1 MTSFPACRLAMLVLS
16 AAAFCFLSCLS
27 RPLSPAALPYK
38 QARRLMGTFCEI
50 EVYHPDAKYAKQ
62 AMAEALDEMQRVER
76 LLSNYDPSSPLSMM
90 NREASRSP
98 FRVPAELYDFLKEC
112 RALHAATLGA
122 FDPTVGP
129 LVRAW
134 GFFGSAP
141 ARPSEAAVATA
152 KAKVGFGKVIL
163 DDSAR
168 SVFYSVPGMEIDT
181 SGIGK
186 GYAVDR
192 AARALRRRNIE
203 AALVN
208 AGGSTLYAIGRP
220 PGRPYWRVG
229 IRNPEDI
236 QHLFAIARLTDAS
249 VSTSG
254 TAVRA
259 ARAGARVFSH
269 IFDPR
274 TGEPVEGLCQVS
286 VVAPSATESEAFGK
300 AAFILS
306 RDALSRLAA
315 ERPRMHILRV
325 EGACSG
331 KFSIWQTPSPSPA
344 FGPPDRP

>member
-1 MTSFPACRLAMLVLS
+1 MTSFPTFRFAVLGLS
-16 AAAFCFLSCLS
+16 AASICFLSCLS
-27 RPLSPAALPYK
+27 HPSPPGAQPHK

-50 EVYHPDAKYAKQ
+50 EIYHPDAKYAEQ

-76 LLSNYDPSSPLSMM
+76 LLSNYDPSSALSVM

-98 FRVPAELYDFLKEC
+98 FQVPAELYDFLGEC
-112 RALHAATLGA
+112 RALHRATLGA

-134 GFFGSAP
+134 GFFGSSP
-141 ARPSEAAVATA
+141 ARPSGDAIASA
-152 KAKVGFGKVIL
+152 KAKVGFGKVIF
-163 DDSAR
+163 DDGAR

-192 AARALRRRNIE
+192 AARVLRRKKIE

-220 PGRPYWRVG
+220 PGRPYWKIG

-236 QHLFAIARLTDAS
+236 EHLFAIARLADTS

-254 TAVRA
+254 TAGRA
-259 ARAGARVFSH
+259 ARAGARVAGH

-306 RDALSRLAA
+306 RDSLERLAA
-315 ERPRMHILRV
+315 ERPGMHVLRV

-331 KFSIWQTPSPSPA
+331 KFSVWQTPPSSPA